1 MLKWIQLGIV
11 LTVYSKNLQEN
22 YFTILYQFMKK
33 NLTFYLSAYVFLI
46 FTSQS
51 LFSQSFKYLGTFA
64 TSGRPNYLAP
74 SDVVSTALSRRISL
88 SLPES
93 YPVPQYHPEYLSV
106 GNTTDVKLQDTTDVW
121 ITFVDEGA
129 GYKNTLGFYT
139 YSLSAPPTKAPKIN
153 EITIVFPNI
162 SADDG
167 TLKKGD
173 KVFLGRFPKNTGVG
187 FVLIANAFDKGTIVT
202 KNKYF
207 FYSNSNF
214 NPESD
219 PTKRQHSVLLRDSS
233 GLLIIGFED
242 LPRNTSGGDN
252 DFNDA
257 VFYVTAKPVTA
268 LVGTTPLT
276 VGTPTT
282 ISSGNT
288 GGLESDGCLASA
300 IAARNFN
307 RVKTPSVSA
316 SGKTISFENPDD
328 LKPFIAPQKGA
339 LETRG
344 DIELEQFIPQQPF
357 FEPASA
363 RISSPK
369 DLIGI
374 TNAQKVLS
382 VDYFDDVT
390 QERVAAVLTTKTQ
403 NKVYDHTKV
412 ICDRLIGS
420 TLLYTETMMID
431 DMPFIRSVLQR
442 ENGAFEYN
450 ISFAVAKEND
460 NTVTVLS
467 RWSIDEYPSKSEFWN
482 FQVWA
487 EAPHLSQKLV
497 EEVLLKFKEQYLNV
511 KGSDMPQVPQVYVK
525 KGFYDNGVLTL
536 TVNNPLNARVL
547 TLKGNYT
554 SAETSARENFS
565 KQVILDGSEEETVQV
580 FVGSIFDMGFT
591 VRNEKSTDFDAL
603 YVADGVWGVEYDK
616 TKNKLEKYSVN
627 TGLPLDGTG
636 IFTLERNPILRGQL
650 KDYVSVYRSLRPA
663 NIEADI
669 TGFKN
674 ISFTGM
680 GSGIVEVTLVKKSV
694 TDFTKQYRA
703 EVRLFNEEQNYTLA
717 LKDFTNGTTEPIKAN
732 DLVNVVF
739 TMKGDGQTAK
749 PFELALSNVAFDN
762 KTIKTFGEKGIMT
775 AFPNPSSEN
784 TELTFDITERSTALV
799 TLTNMQGMNVI
810 ERKEELAKGRNR
822 MMLNLN
828 NLPSG
833 VYIAAVTT
841 ATGRTTTKI
850 MIP

>member
-1 MLKWIQLGIV
+1 
-11 LTVYSKNLQEN
+11 
-22 YFTILYQFMKK
+22 MKK
-33 NLTFYLSAYVFLI
+33 NLTFYFSAYAFLI
-46 FTSQS
+46 FSSPLLNAQN
-51 LFSQSFKYLGTFA
+51 FNYLGTFTA
-64 TSGRPNYLAP
+64 SGRPNYLAP
-74 SDVVSTALSRRISL
+74 SDIIPSALSRRVSL
-88 SLPES
+88 SLPQN
-93 YPVPQYHPEYLSV
+93 YPVPQYHPEYLSP
-106 GNTTDVKLQDTTDVW
+106 NHTTDIQLQDTTDVW
-121 ITFVDEGA
+121 ITFMDEGA

-139 YSLSAPPTKAPKIN
+139 YNLSTPPTKVPKI
-153 EITIVFPNI
+153 EDITVIFPNI
-162 SADDG
+162 SSDDG
-167 TLKKGD
+167 TLTKGD
-173 KVFLGRFPKNTGVG
+173 KVHLGRFAKNTGIG
-187 FVLIANAFDKGTIVT
+187 FVLIANAFQNGSIITR
-202 KNKYF
+202 NKST

-233 GLLIIGFED
+233 GLLVIGFED
-242 LPRNTSGGDN
+242 LLRNTSGADN

-257 VFYVTAKPVTA
+257 VFYITANPSTA
-268 LVGTTPLT
+268 FIGNMPLT
-276 VGTPTT
+276 IGTPTT
-282 ISSGNT
+282 ISSGNI
-288 GGLESDGCLASA
+288 GGLESDGCLASV

-316 SGKTISFENPDD
+316 VGKTISFENPDD
-328 LKPFIAPQKGA
+328 LKPFIAPQKGT
-339 LETRG
+339 LEMRG

-357 FEPASA
+357 FEPTSA

-390 QERVAAVLTTKTQ
+390 QERVAAVLTTKTE

-420 TLLYTETMMID
+420 TLLYTETITID
-431 DMPFIRSVLQR
+431 DKPFIRSVLQR

-482 FQVWA
+482 FQMWA
-487 EAPHLSQKLV
+487 EAPHLSQKVV

-511 KGSDMPQVPQVYVK
+511 KGSDAAQVPQVYVK

-536 TVNNPLNARVL
+536 TVNNPLNARFL

-554 SAETSARENFS
+554 NAETSTRENFS
-565 KQVILDGSEEETVQV
+565 KQVILDGSAEETVEV

-603 YVADGVWGVEYDK
+603 YFADGVWGVEYDK
-616 TKNKLEKYSVN
+616 TKNKLEKYTVN
-627 TGLPLDGTG
+627 TGLPLGETG

-650 KDYVSVYRSLRPA
+650 KDYISVYRSLRPA

-680 GSGIVEVTLVKKSV
+680 GTGIVEVTLVKKSI
-694 TDFTKQYRA
+694 TDFAKQYRT
-703 EVRLFNEEQNYTLA
+703 EVPLFNEEQNYTLA
-717 LKDFTNGTTEPIKAN
+717 LKDFTNGTNEPIKAD

-739 TMKGDGQTAK
+739 TIKGDGQTAK

-762 KTIKTFGEKGIMT
+762 KTIKNFGEKGVLT

-810 ERKEELAKGRNR
+810 ERKEEMAKGRNR

-841 ATGRTTTKI
+841 ATGRTTTKV